1 MSGSPDSS
9 GLRGGSSIRPGSL
22 RRRAV
27 RGRLL
32 AGILLVLVGRGVAPG
47 CAEASGCCTAS
58 GWLADSLSF
67 LGADNGTRSHVGILA
82 VSLDRG
88 DTLLSLNP
96 DARFIPASNMKL
108 FVSGAFLLQTRPQGR
123 AVTEIAA
130 SGRLQKK
137 HGGREQELKG
147 DLILRASGWPDVYQL
162 LQPGSRG
169 LLDSLAFLLHE
180 GGLRKFEGTLWI
192 DGTVF
197 APEAYGPG
205 WAIDDLPFSY
215 GAPLNAVL
223 ANGNSATLNATA
235 TAKAVSLSLD
245 PPETPLRIAARVS
258 VAEPGAMP
266 VLSITR
272 EPGSHI
278 LRVTGR
284 IPRGGSAK
292 RQVSVPDPDSTAGL
306 FLLGAMRRAGIEV
319 RARIASIPA
328 GGTAP
333 GPAVTLAKLE
343 SPPALDVVSMVD
355 AYSLNAETEALLRH
369 LDPAPVGKSAAPA
382 LRRLVAYL
390 AEAGIDTLDV
400 SFVDGSGLS
409 PLNLATARSFV
420 RWLEY
425 LDRAPALGGIFRQS
439 LAAPGAV
446 GTLEKRFGDLAATAG
461 LRAKTGTLTNVS
473 ALSGYLTTQG
483 GEKVV
488 FSILSN
494 GNRGSGSA
502 ARAAEERIV
511 GILSRFTRER
521 TPPQGE
527 GPTRMVPR

>member
-1 MSGSPDSS
+1 MT
-9 GLRGGSSIRPGSL
+9 RPGPL
-22 RRRAV
+22 RAGAA
-27 RGRLL
+27 RGRVL
-32 AGILLVLVGRGVAPG
+32 AGILLLLLLGAGT
-47 CAEASGCCTAS
+47 ASGPARASSCCTPS
-58 GWLADSLSF
+58 GWLADSLNF
-67 LGADNGTRSHVGILA
+67 LGSDGARSHVGILA
-82 VSLDRG
+82 VSLDHG

-108 FVSGAFLLQTRPQGR
+108 FVSGAFLLQAGPQMRG
-123 AVTEIAA
+123 VTEIQAN
-130 SGRLQKK
+130 GKLTKK

-169 LLDSLAFLLHE
+169 LLDSLAYLLHE
-180 GGLRKFEGTLWI
+180 AGLRKFEGTLWI
-192 DGTVF
+192 DGSIF
-197 APEAYGPG
+197 APEPYGSG
-205 WAIDDLPFSY
+205 WAIDDIPFSY

-223 ANGNSATLNATA
+223 ANGNSATLNVTA
-235 TAKAVSLSLD
+235 TARAVSLSLD
-245 PPETPLRIAARVS
+245 PPEAPLRITGRVL

-272 EPGSHI
+272 EPGSHV

-284 IPRGGSAK
+284 IPRGASVK

-306 FLLGAMRRAGIEV
+306 FLLGAMRRNGIEA
-319 RARIASIPA
+319 RARIQSVPA
-328 GGTAP
+328 AGQAP
-333 GPAVTLAKLE
+333 GPAIPLARLE

-369 LDPAPVGKSAAPA
+369 LDPAPTGKSAAPA
-382 LRRLVAYL
+382 LRRLSGYL
-390 AEAGIDTLDV
+390 LEAGIDTLDV

-409 PLNLATARSFV
+409 PQNLATARSFV
-420 RWLEY
+420 RWLEF

-446 GTLEKRFGDLAATAG
+446 GTLEKRFSDLAASG
-461 LRAKTGTLTNVS
+461 SLRAKTGTLTNVS

-511 GILSRFTRER
+511 GILSRFSRER
-521 TPPQGE
+521 LVPEGE
-527 GPTRMVPR
+527 GPRRMVPR